1 LFTYLAGPFAASL
14 TTSNINEWPAVWC
27 LFSIG
32 LCLMIIMTPLRR
44 HLHIVTPYW
53 RIGKLLRRK
62 TNASESNIP
71 VNDSGASNKPM
82 AEFAA
87 SETAQTPPQLKF

>member
-1 LFTYLAGPFAASL
+1 MARGLVPIQHRAVL
-14 TTSNINEWPAVWC
+14 NDHKDPA
-27 LFSIG
+27 
-32 LCLMIIMTPLRR
+32 PH

-71 VNDSGASNKPM
+71 VNDSGASNKSM

-87 SETAQTPPQLKF
+87 SETAQTPPQVKF